1 MSDDAKKKVGY
12 EGEVELG
19 EARSYLEEILEGLG
33 AGAVWVQSG
42 NDLVGLHPADRVRI
56 RVEARRKKEVQRL
69 RVELEWEASRG
80 EEQGEDG
87 GLVIS
92 STEPEHVIVEES
104 EE

>member
-1 MSDDAKKKVGY
+1 MSDDGKKKVTY

-19 EARSYLEEILEGLG
+19 EARRYLQELLDGLE

-42 NDLVGLHPADRVRI
+42 NDLVGLHPAERVRI

-69 RVELEWEASRG
+69 RVELEWEPNEG
-80 EEQGEDG
+80 EEQGKDG